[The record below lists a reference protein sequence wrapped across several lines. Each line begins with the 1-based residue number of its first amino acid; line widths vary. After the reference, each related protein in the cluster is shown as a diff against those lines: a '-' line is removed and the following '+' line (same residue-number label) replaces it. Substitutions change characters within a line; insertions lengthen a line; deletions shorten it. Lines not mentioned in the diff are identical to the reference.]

1 MFAVRAS
8 SRRCTHRAG
17 RRARRGARPRPRAV
31 LARELGHRVGGQPR
45 GERADIGAEDPDQKE
60 IVTAPT
66 LAEDDLARAR

>member
-1 MFAVRAS
+1 MP
-8 SRRCTHRAG
+8 
-17 RRARRGARPRPRAV
+17 GAAHDHGPRAV

-66 LAEDDLARAR
+66 LAEDDLARAG